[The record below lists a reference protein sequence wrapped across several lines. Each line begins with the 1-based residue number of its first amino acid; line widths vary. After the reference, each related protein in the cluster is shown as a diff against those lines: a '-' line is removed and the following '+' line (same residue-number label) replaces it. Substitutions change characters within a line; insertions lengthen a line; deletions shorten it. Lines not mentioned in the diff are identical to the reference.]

1 MDNQEPIRIEIS
13 LNVPVNKVWE
23 ALTNVTQMREWY
35 FENIPDFKPEEGFET
50 KFEVKNGERI
60 FTHIWKITEVIP
72 FKKISYTWKFEEYPG
87 EGLSIFELT
96 TTENNTTQLK
106 LESQVLTPY
115 PKDIPEFK
123 RESGEA
129 GWDYLIN
136 KNLVEFL
143 QKSKD
148 S

>member
-1 MDNQEPIRIEIS
+1 MDNQEPIRIEI
-13 LNVPVNKVWE
+13 NINGNIDKVWE
-23 ALTNVTQMREWY
+23 ALTNVTQMRQWY

-50 KFEVKNGERI
+50 KFKVKSGERT

-72 FKKISYTWKFEEYPG
+72 YKKISYTWKFEEYPG

-96 TTENNTTQLK
+96 TENNTTHLK

-143 QKSKD
+143 QKSKNF
-148 S
+148 

>member
-1 MDNQEPIRIEIS
+1 MDDNKPIRIEIS
-13 LNVPVNKVWE
+13 LDAAVKEVWQ
-23 ALTNVTQMREWY
+23 ALTNVIQMRKWY
-35 FENIPDFKPEEGFET
+35 FENIPDFKPEIGFET
-50 KFEVKNGERI
+50 RFIVHSTERY
-60 FTHIWKITEVIP
+60 FTHIWKVTEVIP
-72 FKKISYTWKFEEYPG
+72 FKKITYTWNFEECSG
-87 EGLSIFELT
+87 TSESIFEMT
-96 TTENNTTQLK
+96 EENNTTRLRLK
-106 LESQVLTPY
+106 SQVLKPY

-148 S
+148 F

>member
-1 MDNQEPIRIEIS
+1 MDNQEPIRIETN
-13 LNVPVNKVWE
+13 LNTTIYKVWE
-23 ALTNVTQMREWY
+23 ALTNVTQMRKWY

-50 KFEVKNGERI
+50 KFEVKSGERI

-72 FKKISYTWKFEEYPG
+72 IKKISYTWKFEEYSG
-87 EGLSIFELT
+87 EGLSIFQLS
-96 TTENNTTQLK
+96 TENNTTHLK
-106 LESQVLTPY
+106 LESRVLKPY

-129 GWDYLIN
+129 GWNYLIN

-143 QKSKD
+143 QKSKNF
-148 S
+148 

>member
-1 MDNQEPIRIEIS
+1 MDNQAPIRVEIS
-13 LNVPVNKVWE
+13 LNTPVNKVWE
-23 ALTNVTQMREWY
+23 ALTNVTQMRKWY
-35 FENIPDFKPEEGFET
+35 FENIPDFKPKEGFET
-50 KFEVKNGERI
+50 EFKVRSGERI
-60 FTHIWKITEVIP
+60 FTHIWKIIEVIP

-96 TTENNTTQLK
+96 DKNNTSHLK
-106 LESQVLTPY
+106 LESHVLKPY

-143 QKSKD
+143 LKSKD
-148 S
+148 F

>member
-1 MDNQEPIRIEIS
+1 
-13 LNVPVNKVWE
+13 L
-23 ALTNVTQMREWY
+23 
-35 FENIPDFKPEEGFET
+35 
-50 KFEVKNGERI
+50 
-60 FTHIWKITEVIP
+60 
-72 FKKISYTWKFEEYPG
+72 
-87 EGLSIFELT
+87 
-96 TTENNTTQLK
+96 TTENNTTHLK

-143 QKSKD
+143 QKSKNF
-148 S
+148 

>member
-1 MDNQEPIRIEIS
+1 MDNQDPIRIEIS
-13 LNVPVNKVWE
+13 LDATASKVWE
-23 ALTNVTQMREWY
+23 ALTNVTQMRKWY
-35 FENIPDFKPEEGFET
+35 FENIPGFKPEEGFEA
-50 KFEVKNGERI
+50 KFKVKSGERT

-96 TTENNTTQLK
+96 KKNNITHLK
-106 LESQVLTPY
+106 LESQVLKPY
-115 PKDIPEFK
+115 PNDIPEFK

-129 GWDYLIN
+129 GWHYLIN
-136 KNLVEFL
+136 KNLVAFL

>member
-1 MDNQEPIRIEIS
+1 M
-13 LNVPVNKVWE
+13 
-23 ALTNVTQMREWY
+23 
-35 FENIPDFKPEEGFET
+35 
-50 KFEVKNGERI
+50 
-60 FTHIWKITEVIP
+60 
-72 FKKISYTWKFEEYPG
+72 
-87 EGLSIFELT
+87 
-96 TTENNTTQLK
+96 
-106 LESQVLTPY
+106 PY

-148 S
+148 F